1 MPEQRVAV
9 LPGTNVEIDKVPEWV
24 RYPETDG
31 EPMPDGCYQRDTL
44 YSILHALKAHL
55 KGRDVYFGVDMF
67 IYYREGREPKA
78 VAPDV
83 FAVVGVPMGKD
94 RVYRP
99 SKHGGRLPDFVMEVL
114 SPETLEH
121 DLTKK
126 KDLYRQLGV
135 DEYFLFDSEAGPGDR
150 AMWAYE
156 LDGGGYAPMLPVGMV
171 SGEEEYASRML
182 GLGFRRDGER
192 VRVRNLD
199 TGLDYAWPE
208 EDHRDASEGW
218 IEAERRAEAEQRE
231 RAEAKQRKRAEAE
244 NRLLRHQIADLEAKL
259 RTKP

>member
-9 LPGTNVEIDKVPEWV
+9 LPGTDVESGKVPEWV

-31 EPMPDGCYQRDTL
+31 EPMPDGYYQRDTL
-44 YSILHALKAHL
+44 YGILHALKAHL

-99 SKHGGRLPDFVMEVL
+99 SQHGGRLPDFVMEVL
-114 SPETLEH
+114 SPKTREH

-135 DEYFLFDSEAGPGDR
+135 EEYFLFDSEAGPGDR

-156 LDGGGYAPMLPVGMV
+156 LDSGDYAPMLPAGMV

-192 VRVRNLD
+192 VRVRNLE
-199 TGLDYAWPE
+199 TGVDYAWPE
-208 EDHRDASEGW
+208 EESRRRERAER
-218 IEAERRAEAEQRE
+218 ERRAEAEQR
-231 RAEAKQRKRAEAE
+231 RKAEAE
-244 NRLLRHQIADLEAKL
+244 NSLLLQRIAELEAKL
-259 RTKP
+259 